1 MRIWIMVCNKKIQNI
16 GVCIL
21 ENSNKLHIKFHKKI
35 INARAPP
42 FFVGKKIVQKRE
54 EKMEKQTKRR
64 RDKLNPYIIKQV
76 DNSYMVHITK
86 TNHDKVFV
94 DKKVYD
100 EMNIFELKDIAQ
112 LNEYDRHIEH
122 YFLSEEELN
131 KRKIEKATS
140 VEDIVI
146 NKLELE
152 RLHKAILKLPRIQ
165 RRRVLMHYFMDLTQK
180 EIAIKESVS
189 IRAIQYSLKIALINL
204 KKILKKAS

>member
-1 MRIWIMVCNKKIQNI
+1 
-16 GVCIL
+16 
-21 ENSNKLHIKFHKKI
+21 
-35 INARAPP
+35 
-42 FFVGKKIVQKRE
+42 
-54 EKMEKQTKRR
+54 MEKQTKRR

-86 TNHDKVFV
+86 TNHDKVFI

-112 LNEYDRHIEH
+112 MNEYDRHIEH

-152 RLHKAILKLPRIQ
+152 RLHKAISKLPRIQ

-204 KKILKKAS
+204 KKFLKKAS

>member
-1 MRIWIMVCNKKIQNI
+1 
-16 GVCIL
+16 
-21 ENSNKLHIKFHKKI
+21 
-35 INARAPP
+35 
-42 FFVGKKIVQKRE
+42 
-54 EKMEKQTKRR
+54 MEKKTKRR
-64 RDKLNPYIIKQV
+64 RDRLNPYIIKQV

-100 EMNIFELKDIAQ
+100 EMNIFELKGIAQ
-112 LNEYDRHIEH
+112 MNEYDRHIEH

-152 RLHKAILKLPRIQ
+152 KLHKAISKLPRIQ

-204 KKILKKAS
+204 KKFLKKAS

>member
-1 MRIWIMVCNKKIQNI
+1 
-16 GVCIL
+16 
-21 ENSNKLHIKFHKKI
+21 
-35 INARAPP
+35 
-42 FFVGKKIVQKRE
+42 
-54 EKMEKQTKRR
+54 MEKKTKRR
-64 RDKLNPYIIKQV
+64 RDRLNPYIIKQV

-100 EMNIFELKDIAQ
+100 EINIFELKDIAQ
-112 LNEYDRHIEH
+112 MNEYDRHIEH

-152 RLHKAILKLPRIQ
+152 RLHKAISKLPRIQ

-204 KKILKKAS
+204 KKFLKKAS

>member
-1 MRIWIMVCNKKIQNI
+1 
-16 GVCIL
+16 
-21 ENSNKLHIKFHKKI
+21 
-35 INARAPP
+35 
-42 FFVGKKIVQKRE
+42 
-54 EKMEKQTKRR
+54 MEKQTKRR

>member
-1 MRIWIMVCNKKIQNI
+1 
-16 GVCIL
+16 
-21 ENSNKLHIKFHKKI
+21 
-35 INARAPP
+35 
-42 FFVGKKIVQKRE
+42 
-54 EKMEKQTKRR
+54 MEKKTKRS
-64 RDKLNPYIIKQV
+64 RDRLNPYIKKQV

-112 LNEYDRHIEH
+112 MNEYDRHIEH

-152 RLHKAILKLPRIQ
+152 RLHKAISKLPRIQ

-204 KKILKKAS
+204 KKFLKKAS

>member
-1 MRIWIMVCNKKIQNI
+1 
-16 GVCIL
+16 
-21 ENSNKLHIKFHKKI
+21 
-35 INARAPP
+35 
-42 FFVGKKIVQKRE
+42 
-54 EKMEKQTKRR
+54 MEKKTKRR
-64 RDKLNPYIIKQV
+64 RDRLNPYIIKQV

-112 LNEYDRHIEH
+112 MNEYDRHIEH

-152 RLHKAILKLPRIQ
+152 RLHKAISKIPRIQ

-204 KKILKKAS
+204 KKFLKKAS

>member
-1 MRIWIMVCNKKIQNI
+1 
-16 GVCIL
+16 
-21 ENSNKLHIKFHKKI
+21 
-35 INARAPP
+35 
-42 FFVGKKIVQKRE
+42 
-54 EKMEKQTKRR
+54 MEKQTKRR

-112 LNEYDRHIEH
+112 MNEYDRHIEH

-152 RLHKAILKLPRIQ
+152 RLHKAISKLPRIQ

-204 KKILKKAS
+204 KKFLKKAS

>member
-1 MRIWIMVCNKKIQNI
+1 
-16 GVCIL
+16 
-21 ENSNKLHIKFHKKI
+21 
-35 INARAPP
+35 
-42 FFVGKKIVQKRE
+42 
-54 EKMEKQTKRR
+54 MEKKTKRR
-64 RDKLNPYIIKQV
+64 RDRLNPYIIKQV

-112 LNEYDRHIEH
+112 MNEYDRHIEH

-152 RLHKAILKLPRIQ
+152 RLHKAISKLPRIQ

-204 KKILKKAS
+204 KKFLKKAS

>member
-1 MRIWIMVCNKKIQNI
+1 
-16 GVCIL
+16 
-21 ENSNKLHIKFHKKI
+21 
-35 INARAPP
+35 
-42 FFVGKKIVQKRE
+42 
-54 EKMEKQTKRR
+54 MEKQTKRR

-112 LNEYDRHIEH
+112 MNEYDRHIEH